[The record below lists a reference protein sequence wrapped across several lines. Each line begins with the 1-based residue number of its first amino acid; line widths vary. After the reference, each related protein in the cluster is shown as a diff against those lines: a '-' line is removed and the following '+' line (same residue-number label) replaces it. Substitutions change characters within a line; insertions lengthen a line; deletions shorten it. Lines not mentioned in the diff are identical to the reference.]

1 VVSQHDKEALE
12 RFPLVCRSRVN
23 VTCAIGRRAPP
34 PSPATAQPQPVGT
47 PPNAIVFGSGLV
59 TLPQMAKA
67 GFILNVLMVPV
78 IVGLVLLL
86 GPYVFDLQL
95 GVVPAW
101 VR

>member
-1 VVSQHDKEALE
+1 
-12 RFPLVCRSRVN
+12 
-23 VTCAIGRRAPP
+23 
-34 PSPATAQPQPVGT
+34 
-47 PPNAIVFGSGLV
+47 
-59 TLPQMAKA
+59 MAKA